1 MLLLTIFAAILRM
14 HMLFKNLLVFF
25 LVVFIA
31 CKKENKNYNSRFT
44 LVNAVPDSKVFR
56 FSFAE
61 TIVDSV
67 LVYGMPVY
75 EKNVPASTSVMEWA
89 HTASPVFDTSF
100 ITDIPNASDYT
111 VLFYDS
117 LAERKAFI
125 VKDIWKKESDKK
137 GYIRFFP
144 VVIGGQQLN
153 IRNDTNKTI
162 INPKSFGSFAASGSD
177 FTEVD
182 TFTTKLRLY
191 EGAILLDS
199 LPGTTIAA
207 GKSYSIYAIGVLN
220 AGGEKRPRMILHQHE

>member
-1 MLLLTIFAAILRM
+1 
-14 HMLFKNLLVFF
+14 
-25 LVVFIA
+25 
-31 CKKENKNYNSRFT
+31 
-44 LVNAVPDSKVFR
+44 
-56 FSFAE
+56 
-61 TIVDSV
+61 
-67 LVYGMPVY
+67 
-75 EKNVPASTSVMEWA
+75 MEWS
-89 HTASPVFDTSF
+89 HSASPSFDSSF

-117 LAERKAFI
+117 LADRKTFI
-125 VKDIWKKESDKK
+125 VKDIWEKKSDKK

-144 VVIGGQQLN
+144 LVMYGNALN

-162 INPKSFGSFAASGSD
+162 ITQKSFGNFSGSGGD

-191 EGAILLDS
+191 EGSVLLDS

-220 AGGEKRPRMILHQHE
+220 TSGEKRPRMIIHMHE

>member
-1 MLLLTIFAAILRM
+1 MLQLTIFAAILRM
-14 HMLFKNLLVFF
+14 LMLIRKLLVLF
-25 LVVFIA
+25 LVLFIA

-44 LVNAVPDSKVFR
+44 LVNAVPDSKAFR
-56 FSFAE
+56 FSFAN
-61 TIVDSV
+61 IVVDSV
-67 LVYGMPVY
+67 LVYGKTVY
-75 EKNVPASTSVMEWA
+75 EKTVPASTSVMEWA
-89 HTASPVFDTSF
+89 HTASPAFDTSF

-117 LAERKAFI
+117 LAKRKAFI
-125 VKDIWKKESDKK
+125 VKDIWKKNSDNK
-137 GYIRFFP
+137 GFIRFFP
-144 VVIGGQQLN
+144 MVIGGQQLN
-153 IRNDTNKTI
+153 IRNDTNKII
-162 INPKSFGSFAASGSD
+162 INTKSFGSFAPSGSD

-220 AGGEKRPRMILHQHE
+220 EAGDKRPRMIIHQHE